1 MILHVCPLSRV
12 DATVAACGAGRL
24 VSLLASGTAVVRPA
38 AIAEPDHLWLSLHDI
53 AEAQDG
59 MVLPGETH
67 VRELLDFAR
76 SWDRAKPMVIHCY
89 AGISRSTASAY
100 IVAAALSPARDEFE
114 LAGTL
119 RRLSPTASP
128 NPRLIE
134 LADAILGRHG
144 RMIEAVRGIGR
155 GAEAFEGEPF
165 MLGIEQRC

>member
-1 MILHVCPLSRV
+1 MIHVCPLSRV
-12 DATVAACGAGRL
+12 DTTVAACGAGRL
-24 VSLLASGTAVVRPA
+24 ISLLANGNALIRPA
-38 AIAEPDHLWLSLHDI
+38 AIAERDHLWLSLHDI
-53 AEAQDG
+53 AAAQEG
-59 MVLPGETH
+59 MVLPGEMH
-67 VRELLDFAR
+67 VRQILDFAR

-100 IVAAALSPARDEFE
+100 IVATALSPGRDEFE

-119 RRLSPTASP
+119 RRLSPTATP

-134 LADAILGRHG
+134 LADALLERQG

-165 MLGIEQRC
+165 VLGIDS

>member
-1 MILHVCPLSRV
+1 
-12 DATVAACGAGRL
+12 
-24 VSLLASGTAVVRPA
+24 
-38 AIAEPDHLWLSLHDI
+38 
-53 AEAQDG
+53 

-114 LAGTL
+114 LAATL

-128 NPRLIE
+128 NSRLIE
-134 LADAILGRHG
+134 LADILLGRRG

-155 GAEAFEGEPF
+155 GAEAFEAEPF
-165 MLGIEQRC
+165 VLGIDR